1 MNAELP
7 FVTNAQEA
15 RIVVAALVPA
25 KGDEDAPRIAAV
37 IADLEACGAIVVDT
51 IIQRRGVSRARKPG
65 GSRQIGFPM
74 NAATYIGRGKAIEL
88 AERVAQQQ
96 ADAVVFCNPLSGTQK
111 RNIERIV
118 GVPVVAYDSNPHR
131 RRPKSP

>member
-1 MNAELP
+1 MHVPHCLIRLRP
-7 FVTNAQEA
+7 DP
-15 RIVVAALVPA
+15 RIIVAALVPA
-25 KGDEDAPRIAAV
+25 KGDEDTPSIAAA
-37 IADLEACGAIVVDT
+37 IADLEASGIVVVDT
-51 IIQRRGVSRARKPG
+51 VIQRRGVSRARKPG
-65 GSRQIGFPM
+65 GSRKIGFPM
-74 NAATYIGRGKAIEL
+74 NATTYIGRGKAIEL

-131 RRPKSP
+131 CRPKSP